1 MANAWIQH
9 VKKYAKS
16 KGVSYGVA
24 MKAAK
29 ATYKKSGAKKKSK
42 KKRQQRQ
49 AKMCHGKTK
58 MMWKN

>member
-16 KGVSYGVA
+16 KGISYGAA

-29 ATYKKSGAKKKSK
+29 STYKSGGAKKKSK
-42 KKRQQRQ
+42 K
-49 AKMCHGKTK
+49 
-58 MMWKN
+58 

>member
-29 ATYKKSGAKKKSK
+29 ATYKKSGGAKKKSK
-42 KKRQQRQ
+42 K
-49 AKMCHGKTK
+49 
-58 MMWKN
+58 

>member
-42 KKRQQRQ
+42 K
-49 AKMCHGKTK
+49 
-58 MMWKN
+58 

>member
-29 ATYKKSGAKKKSK
+29 ATYKKSGGAKKKAKSK
-42 KKRQQRQ
+42 DRKGRQKCDMERQ
-49 AKMCHGKTK
+49 K
-58 MMWKN
+58 